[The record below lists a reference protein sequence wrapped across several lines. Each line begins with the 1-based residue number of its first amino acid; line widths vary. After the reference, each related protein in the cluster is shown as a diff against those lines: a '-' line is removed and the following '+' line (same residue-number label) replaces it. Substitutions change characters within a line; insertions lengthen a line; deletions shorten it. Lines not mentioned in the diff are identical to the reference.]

1 MDELKTVEPSVTMDD
16 PLYTQ
21 QQDDVQRMRSSL
33 LSCSSNIYSIRAAMQ
48 NITVMRIYHQMSRI
62 IRYLDQMDKLENKMY
77 SALDKTIENASD
89 NVATVLLLLSIQEK
103 MQKAMIESEK
113 LLRPYLDV
121 QLYQDSI
128 DNAKM
133 GSQEPEE
140 SILTPESRNKLR
152 SGAQN
157 ILRVLEQG
165 DINAS

>member
-1 MDELKTVEPSVTMDD
+1 MDELKTVESSVTMDD

-21 QQDDVQRMRSSL
+21 QQDDVQKMRSSL
-33 LSCSSNIYSIRAAMQ
+33 LSCSGNIYSVGTAMQ

-77 SALDKTIENASD
+77 SALDKTIENSAD

-103 MQKAMIESEK
+103 MQKAMIDSEK
-113 LLRPYLDV
+113 LLRPYLDIK
-121 QLYQDSI
+121 LYQDSM
-128 DNAKM
+128 DSAKM
-133 GSQEPEE
+133 GSTEPEE
-140 SILTPESRNKLR
+140 AILTPESRNKLR

-165 DINAS
+165 DIDAS